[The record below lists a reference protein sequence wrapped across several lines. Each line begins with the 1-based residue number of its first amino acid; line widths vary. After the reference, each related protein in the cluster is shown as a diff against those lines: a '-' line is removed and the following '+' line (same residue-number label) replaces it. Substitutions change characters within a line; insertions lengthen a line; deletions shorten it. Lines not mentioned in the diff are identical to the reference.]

1 MARFVN
7 IDKLSA
13 GSGQMPAF
21 ALPSDDLYTPTVE
34 DLLRRLA
41 AIHAPARDTQPKFR
55 FGPWTVVATFLVSI
69 CVPGCAAAAIF
80 LIKSQIVDP
89 AETQQA
95 LARAD
100 RLDRTEPFVRAVNPA
115 KESQAR
121 FRETLDVGDLL
132 EPITFRGSIESA
144 SLTVLSPTP
153 APAPAPSHK
162 QKSKRSAAQAP
173 PPKLPVEIPQPDA
186 RPPSLL
192 ERLFGINVPAPLT

>member
-1 MARFVN
+1 MTRFVN

-13 GSGQMPAF
+13 GSERLPVG
-21 ALPSDDLYTPTVE
+21 ALPADDLYTPTIE

-41 AIHAPARDTQPKFR
+41 AINAPERETQPKFR

-80 LIKSQIVDP
+80 LIKSQAIDP
-89 AETQQA
+89 AQTQQT

-100 RLDRTEPFVRAVNPA
+100 RLDRTEAFVRTVNPA
-115 KESQAR
+115 EESQAPV
-121 FRETLDVGDLL
+121 RETLNVVDLL

-144 SLTVLSPTP
+144 ALPGIPP

-162 QKSKRSAAQAP
+162 QKSKRSAGRTP
-173 PPKLPVEIPQPDA
+173 PPKLPVEIPQPEPQ
-186 RPPSLL
+186 PPSFF
-192 ERLFGINVPAPLT
+192 ERLFGVNVPAT